1 LAGIRDYSQDDASDL
16 IRTEHYTNAIDA
28 LATFKED
35 SLLFEPGTRFHY
47 SSFGWNL
54 LGALIEKI
62 TGSHYLTYM
71 SETIFNPLGM
81 ESTLGDDAT
90 KTITNRSTFYDLTGK
105 PNDLGDI
112 SYKYASGGLLST
124 ADDLVKFGNEMLNG
138 KSLTEKQRD
147 ILFQSQKTKA
157 GNETGYGLGWYTGVD
172 RNGHRIWYHAGDSF
186 SSSSWLVIYPDDKLV
201 VALVANSQ
209 HAADFDI
216 YEVGELFYGN
226 K

>member
-1 LAGIRDYSQDDASDL
+1 VPDFPEKKYPFTARQLAGHLAGIRDYREDVAGDL
-16 IRTEHYTNAIDA
+16 IRTEHYATAIDA

-35 SLLFEPGTRFHY
+35 SLLFEPGTQFRY

-138 KSLTEKQRD
+138 KSLTEKQREH
-147 ILFQSQKTKA
+147 IISIAKNKSWKRNRLWS
-157 GNETGYGLGWYTGVD
+157 GLVHGCG
-172 RNGHRIWYHAGDSF
+172 S
-186 SSSSWLVIYPDDKLV
+186 
-201 VALVANSQ
+201 
-209 HAADFDI
+209 
-216 YEVGELFYGN
+216 
-226 K
+226 